1 MVERGEIMGF
11 IGTLKKTLKAAISP
25 WIKKVE
31 ATVSPRIEK
40 VKSMRFFER
49 DEDSIETS
57 RLRLELREATL
68 KSVVYIPTYFFIAW
82 VVLPRVPVPDN
93 FREDTSVFIG
103 IIGFTILTIT
113 IGLSGFVELM
123 KARWL
128 FRVLGKKNPP

>member
-1 MVERGEIMGF
+1 MGF
-11 IGTLKKTLKAAISP
+11 IGTLKKTLKTAISP

-68 KSVVYIPTYFFIAW
+68 KCVVYIPIYAITAW
-82 VVLPRVPVPDN
+82 IVLPRIPALDN
-93 FREDTSVFIG
+93 FREDPSVFIG
-103 IIGFTILTIT
+103 VIGFTILTIT
-113 IGLSGFVELM
+113 IGLSGWVEFM

-128 FRVLGKKNPP
+128 FGVLGKKNPPAP